1 MRIRS
6 GIKTIKTICGKT
18 ITYLQEEGKV
28 ARAHST
34 TGPAVTYSEEENKSP
49 EYYLYGV
56 RCTKQRWKE
65 LLAQSKTVVT
75 VDTSPFDPQ
84 Y

>member
-18 ITYLQEEGKV
+18 ITYLQEEGKL

-34 TGPAVTYSEEENKSP
+34 TGPAIVYSEEENKTP

-56 RCTKQRWKE
+56 KCTKQRWKE
-65 LLAQSKTVVT
+65 LLAQSKTT
-75 VDTSPFDPQ
+75 ATTDASPFDPQ

>member
-1 MRIRS
+1 MRIRN

-18 ITYLQEEGKV
+18 ITYLQEEGKT

-34 TGPAVTYSEEENKSP
+34 TGPAIVYSEEENKSP

-56 RCTKQRWKE
+56 KYTKQRWKE
-65 LLAQSKTVVT
+65 LLSQSKVT
-75 VDTSPFDPQ
+75 PAADASPFDLVN
-84 Y
+84 